1 MQKLLRFELVAYLL
15 LGSLLKTAHSFVLPF
30 RISHHSSY
38 GSLKESTSSSSDSI
52 NINDNMYQK
61 VKAVIFDVDGTLA
74 DSWKLGFDATMV
86 VLDKNNIPSITEEIY
101 HDGTRYATPER
112 LARHAGLT
120 PTHPDFEER
129 GNALGKEF
137 DDLYVGLVSL
147 ETAGF
152 YPGIET
158 LLTNIPSDVALGALT
173 NAAVR
178 YAYAV
183 LEKNCPTKQL
193 QEAGTSATTGTAT
206 GNLAEIYSRF
216 GSIRGADNVPK
227 PKPAPDGLFQV
238 CQDLGLAPEDCV
250 YIGDSPSDGAAAH
263 AAGMPSIGVLWGSHK
278 EESLRAAPFTH
289 ICKTVEELR
298 FLLPR

>member
-1 MQKLLRFELVAYLL
+1 MQKLLRFGLVTYLL
-15 LGSLLKTAHSFVLPF
+15 LGSLLQTAHSFVSPF
-30 RISHHSSY
+30 RISDRSSY
-38 GSLKESTSSSSDSI
+38 GSLKESASSSI
-52 NINDNMYQK
+52 INDNMYQK

-74 DSWKLGFDATMV
+74 DSWKLGFDATVV
-86 VLDKNNIPSITEEIY
+86 VLGNNKIPSITEEIY

-120 PTHPDFEER
+120 PTHPDFLEK
-129 GNALGKEF
+129 GTALGKEF

-152 YPGIET
+152 YPGIES
-158 LLTNIPSDVALGALT
+158 LLVNIPSDVALGALT

-193 QEAGTSATTGTAT
+193 QEAGTTAT
-206 GNLAEIYSRF
+206 ATVSLPEIYSRF
-216 GSIRGADNVPK
+216 GSIRGADNVPT
-227 PKPAPDGLFQV
+227 PKPSPDGLYQV
-238 CQDLGLAPEDCV
+238 CKDLGLAPGDCV

>member
-15 LGSLLKTAHSFVLPF
+15 LGALLKTAHSFVSF
-30 RISHHSSY
+30 RISDRSY
-38 GSLKESTSSSSDSI
+38 GSLKESASSSDSI

-74 DSWKLGFDATMV
+74 DSWKLGFDATVV

-152 YPGIET
+152 YPGIEN
-158 LLTNIPSDVALGALT
+158 LLMNIPSDVALGALT

-193 QEAGTSATTGTAT
+193 QEAGNTGTGT
-206 GNLAEIYSRF
+206 LPEIYARF
-216 GSIRGADNVPK
+216 GSIRGADNVPL
-227 PKPAPDGLFQV
+227 PKPSPDGLFEV
-238 CQDLGLAPEDCV
+238 CKDLGLAPEDCV

-289 ICKTVEELR
+289 ICKTVEELQ

>member
-1 MQKLLRFELVAYLL
+1 MQKLLQFELVTYLL
-15 LGSLLKTAHSFVLPF
+15 LGSLLKTAHSFVSPS
-30 RISHHSSY
+30 RISDRSSY
-38 GSLKESTSSSSDSI
+38 GSLKESASSSDNSI
-52 NINDNMYQK
+52 NDDMYQK

-74 DSWKLGFDATMV
+74 DSWKLGFDATVV
-86 VLDKNNIPSITEEIY
+86 VLGNNNIPSITEEIY
-101 HDGTRYATPER
+101 HDGTRWATPER

-120 PTHPDFEER
+120 PTHPDFLER

-152 YPGIET
+152 YPGIES
-158 LLTNIPSDVALGALT
+158 LLVNIPSNVALGALT

-178 YAYAV
+178 YADAV

-193 QEAGTSATTGTAT
+193 QEAGSTAT
-206 GNLAEIYSRF
+206 DSRPVIYSRF
-216 GSIRGADNVPK
+216 GSIRGADNVPT
-227 PKPAPDGLFQV
+227 PKPSPDGLYQV

>member
-1 MQKLLRFELVAYLL
+1 MQKLIRFELVTYLL
-15 LGSLLKTAHSFVLPF
+15 LGSLLKTAHSFVSPF
-30 RISHHSSY
+30 RISDRPSY
-38 GSLKESTSSSSDSI
+38 GSLKESASSSDNSI
-52 NINDNMYQK
+52 NDDMYQK

-74 DSWKLGFDATMV
+74 DSWKLGFDATVV
-86 VLDKNNIPSITEEIY
+86 VLGNNNIPSITEEIY
-101 HDGTRYATPER
+101 HDGTRWATPER

-120 PTHPDFEER
+120 PTHPDFLER

-152 YPGIET
+152 YPGIES
-158 LLTNIPSDVALGALT
+158 LLVNIPSNVALGALT

-178 YAYAV
+178 YADAV

-193 QEAGTSATTGTAT
+193 QEAGSTDTAT
-206 GNLAEIYSRF
+206 RPEIYSRF
-216 GSIRGADNVPK
+216 GSIRGADNVPT
-227 PKPAPDGLFQV
+227 PKPSPDGLYQV

>member
-15 LGSLLKTAHSFVLPF
+15 LGSLLKTAHSFVSPV
-30 RISHHSSY
+30 RISHHSRFY
-38 GSLKESTSSSSDSI
+38 GPLKESASSSSSDS
-52 NINDNMYQK
+52 INDNMYQK

-86 VLDKNNIPSITEEIY
+86 VLDKNNIPTITEEMY

-152 YPGIET
+152 YPGIEA

-193 QEAGTSATTGTAT
+193 QEAGTAATATATT
-206 GNLAEIYSRF
+206 LPEIYSRF

-227 PKPAPDGLFQV
+227 PKPSPDGLFQV

-289 ICKTVEELR
+289 ICRTVEELR

>member
-1 MQKLLRFELVAYLL
+1 MQKVLRFELVAYLL
-15 LGSLLKTAHSFVLPF
+15 LGSLLKTAHSFVSPV
-30 RISHHSSY
+30 RISHHTSSY
-38 GSLKESTSSSSDSI
+38 SSLKESSSTSS

-74 DSWKLGFDATMV
+74 DSWKLGFDATVV
-86 VLDKNNIPSITEEIY
+86 VLGNNNIPSITEEIY

-129 GNALGKEF
+129 GSALGKEF

-147 ETAGF
+147 QTAGF
-152 YPGIET
+152 YPGIES
-158 LLTNIPSDVALGALT
+158 LLTSIPSDVALGALT

-193 QEAGTSATTGTAT
+193 QEAGASTGAGTTGTT
-206 GNLAEIYSRF
+206 LPEIYSRF

-227 PKPAPDGLFQV
+227 PKPSPDGLFQV

-289 ICKTVEELR
+289 ICRTVEELQ